1 MYRGSSDHRR
11 ETAAATGRNGRRHD
25 SSCHFDIERRFTPC
39 ARHDTGGKRQR
50 LIHNENCCR
59 HERQVDN
66 TVGTLCDASRM
77 PTARS
82 LLLSF
87 TSVTNGVP
95 TTMRGREAGSNNGI
109 A

>member
-1 MYRGSSDHRR
+1 MYRGTSDHRLK
-11 ETAAATGRNGRRHD
+11 TAAATGRNGR
-25 SSCHFDIERRFTPC
+25 
-39 ARHDTGGKRQR
+39 
-50 LIHNENCCR
+50 R

-95 TTMRGREAGSNNGI
+95 TTMRGREAGSNSGI